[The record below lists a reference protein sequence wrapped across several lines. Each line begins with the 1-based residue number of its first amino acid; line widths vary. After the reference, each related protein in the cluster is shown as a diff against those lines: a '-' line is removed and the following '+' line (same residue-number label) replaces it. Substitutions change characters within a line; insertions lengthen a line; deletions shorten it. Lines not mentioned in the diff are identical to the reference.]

1 MKYTVFTNSNKTN
14 NTMSKTTIFIIFAIV
29 IAFTACNNK
38 QAKET
43 SDNTVEQS
51 DQLYA
56 CPMHPEVTG
65 KKGEKCSKCGM
76 ELTEPVKSEAVQP
89 TTATAT
95 TEATT
100 TVSIKEIVSNYL
112 QLKNAFTKDNTNDAA
127 TAGKA
132 LETALRNFDKSAL
145 TAEQKKTFEDI
156 ESDAVEHA
164 EHIGANAGKL
174 AHQREHFDMLS
185 KDMYDLVKA
194 FGAGQTLY
202 KDFCPMYND
211 NKGAIWLSE
220 TKEIKNPYLGK
231 SMPTCGTMKEELK

>member
-1 MKYTVFTNSNKTN
+1 MKKS
-14 NTMSKTTIFIIFAIV
+14 IIIIFAIV

-38 QAKET
+38 QVKET
-43 SDNTVEQS
+43 SDNTTEQS

-65 KKGEKCSKCGM
+65 KKGDKCSKCGM
-76 ELTEPVKSEAVQP
+76 ELTEPVKNESVQ
-89 TTATAT
+89 
-95 TEATT
+95 TT
-100 TVSIKEIVSNYL
+100 TTSNTAEVSKSVSIKEIVSNYL
-112 QLKNAFTKDNTNDAA
+112 QLKDAFAKDNTNDAA

-132 LETALRNFDKSAL
+132 LEAAFKSFDKSAL
-145 TAEQKKTFEDI
+145 TAEQKKTYEDI
-156 ESDAVEHA
+156 EDDAREHT
-164 EHIGANAGKL
+164 EHIGANGGNIK
-174 AHQREHFDMLS
+174 HQREHFDLLS

-202 KDFCPMYND
+202 KDYCPMYND

-231 SMPTCGTMKEELK
+231 AMPTCGTMKEELK

>member
-1 MKYTVFTNSNKTN
+1 M
-14 NTMSKTTIFIIFAIV
+14 KTTIFIIFAIV
-29 IAFTACNNK
+29 IAFTACNSK

-43 SDNTVEQS
+43 SDNTVEQPN
-51 DQLYA
+51 QLYA

-65 KKGEKCSKCGM
+65 KKGDKCSKCGM
-76 ELTEPVKSEAVQP
+76 ELTEPVKSEAVQ
-89 TTATAT
+89 TTTTSTA
-95 TEATT
+95 TEATS
-100 TVSIKEIVSNYL
+100 TVTIKEIVSNYL

-132 LETALRNFDKSAL
+132 LETSLKNFDKSSL

-185 KDMYDLVKA
+185 KDVYDLVKA

-231 SMPTCGTMKEELK
+231 AMPTCGTMKEELK

>member
-1 MKYTVFTNSNKTN
+1 M
-14 NTMSKTTIFIIFAIV
+14 FAII
-29 IAFTACNNK
+29 IAFAACNTK
-38 QAKET
+38 QTAET
-43 SDNTVEQS
+43 TTTTEQS

-65 KKGEKCSKCGM
+65 KKGDKCSKCGM
-76 ELTEPVKSEAVQP
+76 ELTEPVKSEAVQV
-89 TTATAT
+89 TTATTT

-132 LETALRNFDKSAL
+132 LETALKNFDKSAL
-145 TAEQKKTFEDI
+145 TAEQKKTFDDI
-156 ESDAVEHA
+156 ESDAIEHA
-164 EHIGANAGKL
+164 EHIGANAGKI

-185 KDMYDLVKA
+185 KDVYDLVKA

-220 TKEIKNPYLGK
+220 TKEIKNPYYGK
-231 SMPTCGTMKEELK
+231 SMSTCGSMKEELK

>member
-1 MKYTVFTNSNKTN
+1 MKKL
-14 NTMSKTTIFIIFAIV
+14 IIIISAIT

-65 KKGEKCSKCGM
+65 NKGDKCSKCGM
-76 ELTEPVKSEAVQP
+76 ELTEPIKSEAVQSTP
-89 TTATAT
+89 TSTVTET
-95 TEATT
+95 TKP
-100 TVSIKEIVSNYL
+100 VSVKEIVSNYL
-112 QLKNAFTKDNTNDAA
+112 QLKNAFTKDNSNDAA

-132 LETALRNFDKSAL
+132 LEAAFKSFDKSAL
-145 TAEQKKTFEDI
+145 TAEQKKTYEDI
-156 ESDAVEHA
+156 ASDAIEHA
-164 EHIGANAGKL
+164 EHIGENGGNIK
-174 AHQREHFDMLS
+174 HQREHFDLLS
-185 KDMYDLVKA
+185 KDVYDLVKA

-220 TKEIKNPYLGK
+220 TKEIKNPYFGK

>member
-1 MKYTVFTNSNKTN
+1 MKKS
-14 NTMSKTTIFIIFAIV
+14 IIIIFAIV

-56 CPMHPEVTG
+56 CPMHPEITG
-65 KKGEKCSKCGM
+65 KKGDKCSKCGM
-76 ELTEPVKSEAVQP
+76 ELTEPVKSEAVQV
-89 TTATAT
+89 TTASTT

-132 LETALRNFDKSAL
+132 LETTLKNFDKSAL
-145 TAEQKKTFEDI
+145 TAEQKKTFDDI
-156 ESDAVEHA
+156 ESDAIEHA
-164 EHIGANAGKL
+164 EHIGANAGKI

-185 KDMYDLVKA
+185 KDVYDLVKA

-220 TKEIKNPYLGK
+220 TKEIKNPYYGK
-231 SMPTCGTMKEELK
+231 SMSTCGSMKEELK

>member
-1 MKYTVFTNSNKTN
+1 MKKS
-14 NTMSKTTIFIIFAIV
+14 IIIIFAIV

-38 QAKET
+38 QAKEA

-65 KKGEKCSKCGM
+65 KKGDNCSKCGM
-76 ELTEPVKSEAVQP
+76 GLTEPVKSETTQTANATT
-89 TTATAT
+89 TTATSAT
-95 TEATT
+95 A
-100 TVSIKEIVSNYL
+100 SIKDIITAYL
-112 QLKNAFTKDNTNDAA
+112 QLKNAFTNDNTNDAA

-132 LETALRNFDKSAL
+132 LEAYFKSFDKSAL
-145 TAEQKKTFEDI
+145 TAEQKKTYEDI
-156 ESDAVEHA
+156 EIDAVEHA
-164 EHIGANAGKL
+164 EHIGANGGKI

-185 KDMYDLVKA
+185 KDVYDLVKA

-220 TKEIKNPYLGK
+220 TKEIKNPYYGK
-231 SMPTCGTMKEELK
+231 SMSSCGSMKEELK